1 MSLVGNL
8 QDLGLGEILQIVSL
22 SRKSGTLA
30 LRSEGRTGTIVFR
43 QGQVVRA
50 SSSNYKLNLGTI
62 LLQKA
67 LVASDTLDKALAI
80 QQEDGFSER
89 LGAILIN
96 RFEISKSTVEEVVC
110 EQIENIVFSMFEWN
124 HGTFDF
130 VVLDYV
136 ETLDGIRMDPL
147 QFMLDQGL
155 NPQFLA
161 LEGSRILDEKN
172 VEDRASVS
180 AAEPDPVLPD
190 DAPQIHSRTTPAPKT
205 TVEHVIVVVDDD
217 GPTLKVVSDRLQ
229 EMGCKVHAT
238 TRSEEAIVI
247 IDSLVRAGKFPFLL
261 VDLIMPK
268 MDGSGVLGGVELI
281 ELLHNNFKNLPIIV
295 MTDYH
300 FEDAE
305 KQVLDF
311 GYQFVSKPRRVEIND
326 TAKVQLF
333 MTQLVTEIERFVP
346 FSSISDLSLESKSV
360 DELNSEDEFRLLENM
375 SENSTFSEPE
385 PDTEQDL
392 SRINEM
398 LDDFYKSDPQGG
410 ILLLALRFATEFLTR
425 SIVFMVHNN
434 VISGVGQFGISG
446 GKYRGDEIVRSL
458 RIPLESASM
467 FLGPCKSGRS
477 SIVSLDPSVTD
488 RQFFEQIGGGI
499 PDEVF
504 IGPIVSKSRV
514 IGFLYGDNL
523 PDKKPIGG
531 IEILDTFLS
540 HVGMTMEK
548 NLLERLLSE
557 NSPK

>member
-22 SRKSGTLA
+22 SKKSGTLA

-62 LLQKA
+62 LLQKT
-67 LVASDTLDKALAI
+67 LVGSDTLDKALAI
-80 QQEDGFSER
+80 QQEEGFSER

-96 RFEISKSTVEEVVC
+96 RFEVSKLTVEEVVC
-110 EQIENIVFSMFEWN
+110 EQIERIVFSMFEWSS
-124 HGTFDF
+124 GTFDF

-172 VEDRASVS
+172 VEVKASI
-180 AAEPDPVLPD
+180 AAEVSDLVLPD
-190 DAPQIHSRTTPAPKT
+190 ENPQVHSRTKQSPKT
-205 TVEHVIVVVDDD
+205 TLEHIFVVVDDD
-217 GPTLKVVSDRLQ
+217 GPTLKVISDKLL
-229 EMGCKVHAT
+229 EMGCKVHAM
-238 TRSEEAIVI
+238 TRSEDAIVI
-247 IDSLVRAGKFPFLL
+247 IDSLVRAGKFPLLL

-281 ELLHNNFKNLPIIV
+281 GLLHNNFKNLPIIV

-311 GYQFVSKPRRVEIND
+311 GYQFIFKPRRVKIND
-326 TAKVQLF
+326 EAKVQLF
-333 MTQLVTEIERFVP
+333 MTHLVTEIERFVP
-346 FSSISDLSLESKSV
+346 MTSISDLSSESITV
-360 DELNSEDEFRLLENM
+360 DELQSEDELLLVDIKTDI
-375 SENSTFSEPE
+375 SKVSD
-385 PDTEQDL
+385 PDTEHDL

-446 GKYRGDEIVRSL
+446 GKYRGDEIVRSI

-477 SIVSLDPSVTD
+477 SIVNLDPSATD
-488 RQFFEQIGGGI
+488 RQFFDKIGGGI

-548 NLLERLLSE
+548 NLLERLLNE

>member
-67 LVASDTLDKALAI
+67 LVNPDTLDKALAI
-80 QQEDGFSER
+80 QQEEGFSER

-96 RFEISKSTVEEVVC
+96 RFQISKSTIEEVVC
-110 EQIENIVFSMFEWN
+110 EQIESIVFSMFEWN

-172 VEDRASVS
+172 IGVKASISDETSDIDSPDAVS
-180 AAEPDPVLPD
+180 PVNSQT
-190 DAPQIHSRTTPAPKT
+190 APTPKT
-205 TVEHVIVVVDDD
+205 TVEHIIVVVDDD

-229 EMGCKVHAT
+229 EMGCNVHAM
-238 TRSEEAIVI
+238 TRSEDAIVI
-247 IDSLVRAGKFPFLL
+247 IDSLVRAGKFPLLL

-305 KQVLDF
+305 KQVLNF
-311 GYQFVSKPRRVEIND
+311 GYQFISKPRRAEIND
-326 TAKVQLF
+326 QTKVQIF
-333 MTQLVTEIERFVP
+333 MTQLVSEIERFVP
-346 FSSISDLSLESKSV
+346 FASISDLSSESPSV
-360 DELNSEDEFRLLENM
+360 VKPQSEDELLLVENIIEKNLA
-375 SENSTFSEPE
+375 SE

-410 ILLLALRFATEFLTR
+410 ILLLALRFATEFLSR

-446 GKYRGDEIVRSL
+446 GKYRGDEIVRSI
-458 RIPLESASM
+458 RIPLESASL

-477 SIVSLDPSVTD
+477 SIVNLDPSATD
-488 RQFFEQIGGGI
+488 RLFFDQIGGGI

-523 PDKKPIGG
+523 PDKKPIGS

-548 NLLERLLSE
+548 NLLERLLNE

>member
-67 LVASDTLDKALAI
+67 LVDSDTLDKALAI
-80 QQEDGFSER
+80 QQEEGFSER
-89 LGAILIN
+89 LGAILIS
-96 RFEISKSTVEEVVC
+96 RFEVSKSTVEEVVC
-110 EQIENIVFSMFEWN
+110 EQIESIVFSMFEWN

-161 LEGSRILDEKN
+161 LEGSRILDEKS
-172 VEDRASVS
+172 VEVKASI
-180 AAEPDPVLPD
+180 ADEEPDPDLPED
-190 DAPQIHSRTTPAPKT
+190 SPQVCSRTAPTPKT
-205 TVEHVIVVVDDD
+205 TVEHVFVVVDDD
-217 GPTLKVVSDRLQ
+217 GPTLKVVTERLK
-229 EMGCKVHAT
+229 EMGCKVHDL
-238 TRSEEAIVI
+238 TRSEDAIVI
-247 IDSLVRAGKFPFLL
+247 IDSLVRAGKFPLLL

-311 GYQFVSKPRRVEIND
+311 GYQFIFKPRRVEIND
-326 TAKVQLF
+326 EAKVQLF
-333 MTQLVTEIERFVP
+333 MTHLVSEIERFVP
-346 FSSISDLSLESKSV
+346 ITSISDLSSESPAV
-360 DELNSEDEFRLLENM
+360 DEPQSEDKLLLVDHKT
-375 SENSTFSEPE
+375 ENSMVSE
-385 PDTEQDL
+385 PDTEYDL

-446 GKYRGDEIVRSL
+446 GKYRGDEIVRSI

-477 SIVSLDPSVTD
+477 SIVNLAPSATD
-488 RQFFEQIGGGI
+488 KRFFDQIGGGI

-548 NLLERLLSE
+548 NLLERLLNES
-557 NSPK
+557 SPK

>member
-67 LVASDTLDKALAI
+67 LVNPDTLDKALAI
-80 QQEDGFSER
+80 QQEEGFSER

-96 RFEISKSTVEEVVC
+96 RFDVSKSTIEEVVC
-110 EQIENIVFSMFEWN
+110 EQIESIVFSMFEWN

-172 VEDRASVS
+172 IGVKVS
-180 AAEPDPVLPD
+180 ISDEMSDIDSTDVTPPVRSQTSP
-190 DAPQIHSRTTPAPKT
+190 TPKT
-205 TVEHVIVVVDDD
+205 TVEHIIVVVDDD

-238 TRSEEAIVI
+238 TRSEDAIVI
-247 IDSLVRAGKFPFLL
+247 IDSLVRAGKFPLLL

-281 ELLHNNFKNLPIIV
+281 ALLHNNFKNLPIVV

-305 KQVLDF
+305 KQILDF
-311 GYQFVSKPRRVEIND
+311 GYQFIFKPRRVEIND
-326 TAKVQLF
+326 QTKVQIF
-333 MTQLVTEIERFVP
+333 MTQLVSEIERFVP
-346 FSSISDLSLESKSV
+346 FASLSVLPSESTSM
-360 DELNSEDEFRLLENM
+360 DELKSEDELLSVENIIEKNLA
-375 SENSTFSEPE
+375 SE

-392 SRINEM
+392 SRINEL

-410 ILLLALRFATEFLTR
+410 ILLLALRFATEFLSR

-434 VISGVGQFGISG
+434 VVSGVGQFGISG
-446 GKYRGDEIVRSL
+446 GKYRGDEIVRSI
-458 RIPLESASM
+458 RIPLESASL

-477 SIVSLDPSVTD
+477 SIVNLDPSATD
-488 RQFFEQIGGGI
+488 RLFFDQIGGGI

-523 PDKKPIGG
+523 PDKKPIGN

-548 NLLERLLSE
+548 NLLERLLNE

>member
-22 SRKSGTLA
+22 SKKSGTLA

-67 LVASDTLDKALAI
+67 LVNSDTLDKALAI
-80 QQEDGFSER
+80 QQEEGFSER

-96 RFEISKSTVEEVVC
+96 RFEVSKSIIEEVVC
-110 EQIENIVFSMFEWN
+110 EQIESIVFSMFEWN

-130 VVLDYV
+130 VVLDFV

-161 LEGSRILDEKN
+161 LEGSRILEEKSIEDNAAIDAKVPDSGLSDEAPSVISK
-172 VEDRASVS
+172 ASTS
-180 AAEPDPVLPD
+180 
-190 DAPQIHSRTTPAPKT
+190 PKT
-205 TVEHVIVVVDDD
+205 TVEHVFVVVDDD
-217 GPTLKVVSDRLQ
+217 GPTLKVITGRLE
-229 EMGCKVHAT
+229 EMGCKVHAL
-238 TRSEEAIVI
+238 TRSEDAIVT
-247 IDSLVRAGKFPFLL
+247 IDNLVRAGKFPLLL

-311 GYQFVSKPRRVEIND
+311 GYHFVSKPRRAEIGD
-326 TAKVQLF
+326 KAKVQNF
-333 MTQLVTEIERFVP
+333 MTQLTSEIERFISIASIAD
-346 FSSISDLSLESKSV
+346 SSSEILTDTEQLPK
-360 DELNSEDEFRLLENM
+360 DELLPDDNK
-375 SENSTFSEPE
+375 SENCIVSE
-385 PDTEQDL
+385 PDTEYDL

-410 ILLLALRFATEFLTR
+410 ILLLALRFATEFLSR
-425 SIVFMVHNN
+425 AIVFMVHNN

-446 GKYRGDEIVRSL
+446 GKYRGDEIVRAI
-458 RIPLESASM
+458 RIPLESDSM
-467 FLGPCKSGRS
+467 FLGPCKSGHS
-477 SIVSLDPSVTD
+477 SIINLDPSAID
-488 RQFFEQIGGGI
+488 KQFFEQIGGGT

-504 IGPIVSKSRV
+504 VGPIVSKSRV

-531 IEILDTFLS
+531 VEILDTFLS

-548 NLLERLLSE
+548 NLLERLLNES
-557 NSPK
+557 SPK